1 MSKIRCDCYSF
12 LDKDFNIIKTMSGEE
27 LEKKYNI
34 TKIEEKLNNS
44 KDFYLDGFLIIEND
58 IASKELLKS
67 LTSNEELYTH
77 DFSNIKFENK
87 QHQKEYRKNIRMYK
101 KAMKTMSSLKNAD
114 EHFKLFEETIDHY
127 YYISTTSEIFS
138 IHKKTR
144 KRYILKKLFANNR
157 AYVPIFKNNKNKK
170 YYIDEIMEKSFFSS
184 LNKKYK
190 IKQIIK
196 SPANYSIDNLII
208 IKKEYWEL
216 LENFVCFHES
226 VKAKYYVHKNGV
238 IIKENRKNGKI
249 EKLTGRFR
257 NNRRTIKFDKRE
269 KNVATIVL
277 ETFYNNLPKKYTIEY
292 IDGDARNCSFSNLA
306 IKEYKA
312 NKTNSK
318 RDQEYINHEEKVM
331 NAKGYRIVAK
341 NSEYTLYVNKNG
353 QFLRIS
359 IKTGKQYLIKLS
371 ISQNK
376 KHYQIKVNGKA
387 RYAEK
392 YIVETYWDYFK
403 EFKNHNKSDIKN
415 IKYKIEFKDNDSF
428 NLNLDNILIRLL

>member
-1 MSKIRCDCYSF
+1 M
-12 LDKDFNIIKTMSGEE
+12 
-27 LEKKYNI
+27 
-34 TKIEEKLNNS
+34 
-44 KDFYLDGFLIIEND
+44 
-58 IASKELLKS
+58 
-67 LTSNEELYTH
+67 
-77 DFSNIKFENK
+77 
-87 QHQKEYRKNIRMYK
+87 
-101 KAMKTMSSLKNAD
+101 
-114 EHFKLFEETIDHY
+114 
-127 YYISTTSEIFS
+127 
-138 IHKKTR
+138 
-144 KRYILKKLFANNR
+144 
-157 AYVPIFKNNKNKK
+157 
-170 YYIDEIMEKSFFSS
+170 
-184 LNKKYK
+184 
-190 IKQIIK
+190 
-196 SPANYSIDNLII
+196 
-208 IKKEYWEL
+208 
-216 LENFVCFHES
+216 
-226 VKAKYYVHKNGV
+226 
-238 IIKENRKNGKI
+238 
-249 EKLTGRFR
+249 
-257 NNRRTIKFDKRE
+257 
-269 KNVATIVL
+269 
-277 ETFYNNLPKKYTIEY
+277 
-292 IDGDARNCSFSNLA
+292 A